1 MENVFFQLVSHFLHA
16 MFLRAKGNDFAHALN
31 RVGDVVRKPTAS
43 RAKYLRSF
51 VGGLSTEG
59 RNTNP
64 RKDQERRKDKRIER
78 RNCKCH
84 PHDSPDRNDHR
95 RCQGHQ
101 GVSEE
106 DLNAINVFRDS
117 RQKVTGICP
126 LGHRRGLRL
135 KRVEEVVTQQR
146 KRPESNVVSRVLL
159 KVAEQSLEQGHDH
172 QRPHDP

>member
-1 MENVFFQLVSHFLHA
+1 

-31 RVGDVVRKPTAS
+31 RVGDVVREPTAS
-43 RAKYLRSF
+43 RAKHLRSF
-51 VGGLSTEG
+51 VGGLATDG

-64 RKDQERRKDKRIER
+64 CQDKERCQNKSIER
-78 RNCKCH
+78 RDCHAH
-84 PHDSPDRNDHR
+84 PHDSPDGNNHG

-106 DLNAINVFRDS
+106 DLNAIDVFRDS
-117 RQKVTGICP
+117 RQKVTGVCT

-146 KRPESNVVSRVLL
+146 KRTESNVVSRVLL
-159 KVAEQSLEQGHDH
+159 KVAEQGLEQGHDH
-172 QRPHDP
+172 QRPHYP